1 MHIIAIGWLWVV
13 LMMALTERSVVG
25 GVLTFV
31 FFGLLPCALL
41 IWLFTGGAR
50 RRAAARAAQAALLVA
65 DEQVHHPD
73 RADAKTDERKLG
85 D

>member
-1 MHIIAIGWLWVV
+1 MHIIAIGWLWVA
-13 LMMALTERSVVG
+13 LMMSLTERSVVG

-31 FFGLLPCALL
+31 FYGLAPCALL
-41 IWLFTGGAR
+41 LWLFAGAGR
-50 RRAAARAAQAALLVA
+50 KRAAARSAQAALVA
-65 DEQVHHPD
+65 DERVHQPD

>member
-31 FFGLLPCALL
+31 FYGLAPCALL
-41 IWLFTGGAR
+41 VWLFTGSAR
-50 RRAAARAAQAALLVA
+50 KRAAARAASRALVA

>member
-13 LMMALTERSVVG
+13 LMIALTARSVVG

-31 FFGLLPCALL
+31 FLGLAPCALL
-41 IWLFTGGAR
+41 VWLFTSGAR
-50 RRAAARAAQAALLVA
+50 RRAAARATEAALVA
-65 DEQVHHPD
+65 DERVHHPD